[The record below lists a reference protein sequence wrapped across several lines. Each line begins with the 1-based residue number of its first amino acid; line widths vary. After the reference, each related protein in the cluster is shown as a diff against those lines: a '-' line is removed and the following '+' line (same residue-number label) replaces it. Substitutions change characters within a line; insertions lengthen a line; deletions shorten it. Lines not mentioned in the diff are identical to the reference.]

1 MPKTTADELLD
12 FLLIFPP
19 LLFQY
24 YLGVVLICFVHTCII
39 PICLDHKCSITKQAF
54 LSYFTAMA
62 LRIEYSTKI
71 GFKLRPHRRGSEHL
85 YPLDRG
91 APPPPCAQRLASLY
105 VCSCYR
111 NTDFM
116 PEEKTTPL
124 VSYSLVITS

>member
-19 LLFQY
+19 LLYQY

-54 LSYFTAMA
+54 LSYFTALA

-91 APPPPCAQRLASLY
+91 APPCPAPNAWLPCMFVHVIEIRILCLKKRLRHLS
-105 VCSCYR
+105 
-111 NTDFM
+111 
-116 PEEKTTPL
+116 
-124 VSYSLVITS
+124 VIR